1 VSTILQTTVA
11 GDCVQFVVE
20 KSEEV
25 MVEESRE
32 IVIEESCESVLN
44 CQEEVD
50 SRGEFVEGAVSGLST
65 L

>member
-50 SRGEFVEGAVSGLST
+50 ISRGEVVEGASVQ
-65 L
+65 